1 MSEPSPRYLDARQ
14 AAAYLRVSRR
24 TLHRMRETREGP
36 PYSKVG
42 RKVIYDIRELDAWVE
57 ERKQRFIGETV

>member
-14 AAAYLRVSRR
+14 AAAYLRISPR
-24 TLHRMRETREGP
+24 TLHRMRETGDGP

-42 RKVIYDIRELDAWVE
+42 RKVIYDIVELDGWMA
-57 ERKQRFIGETV
+57 ERKQRFIGEAT